1 MLGGNKK
8 DERCGGESILTL
20 AVLPNYLCVICGQV
34 QGRGGGSWC
43 LERSVSHTICGK

>member
-1 MLGGNKK
+1 MLGGNRK